1 MNFKRQSF
9 AAVFRAV
16 QETKYMKT
24 LTQVGQIGRT
34 STADKNFAIDTTFVL
49 FFLAVEFGQML
60 GTFALDTAIFAVA
73 LLTLLVM
80 PYFLP
85 SEDKPGFGN
94 WLLGRTLI
102 AAFAVSVGVMF
113 KQSLGVLPETFK
125 FLPMTLLI
133 VTAMLSCYIQF
144 YGLLKLRLAK

>member
-1 MNFKRQSF
+1 
-9 AAVFRAV
+9 
-16 QETKYMKT
+16 MKT
-24 LTQVGQIGRT
+24 LTQIGQIGRSS
-34 STADKNFAIDTTFVL
+34 STADKSFAIDTTFVL

-60 GTFALDTAIFAVA
+60 NTFALDTVFFAI
-73 LLTLLVM
+73 TLLMLIVL
-80 PYFLP
+80 PYFL
-85 SEDKPGFGN
+85 SSDEKPKFGN
-94 WLLGRTLI
+94 WVLGRTLI

-113 KQSLGVLPETFK
+113 KQSLGVLPEMFR